1 MDNDLYDLYVATF
14 SSENGAETALKQLES
29 AAKEKTFK
37 IDEAAVLLM
46 GEDEKLKIKETG
58 DAGGGKG
65 AAIGGVIGGAIGL
78 IGGPVAIA
86 TGALGAAIG
95 GMAAKLSDSGFPD
108 YQLKQIGNSLR
119 PGMSAIVVL
128 VQLLGSV
135 DLEKELSTAGAV
147 SIKHAPL
154 NKAILTPPQ
163 ATSAAAQG
171 FLEKAAGATA
181 INLMGEIAHDENRNT
196 GEGSTGE

>member
-1 MDNDLYDLYVATF
+1 MDNDLYELYVATF
-14 SSENGAETALKQLES
+14 SSENGADIALRQLES
-29 AAKEKTFK
+29 AAKGKAFK

-46 GEDEKLKIKETG
+46 DEENKLKIKETG
-58 DAGGGKG
+58 DSSGGRG
-65 AAIGGVIGGAIGL
+65 AAIGGAIGGAIGL
-78 IGGPVAIA
+78 IGGPLAIA

-128 VQLLGSV
+128 VQLFASI
-135 DLEKELSTAGAV
+135 DLEKELSTAEAV

-154 NKAILTPPQ
+154 NKALLTPPQ

-171 FLEKAAGATA
+171 FLDKAAGATA
-181 INLMGEIAHDENRNT
+181 INLMGEIVRDENRNT